1 MVYLYGR
8 ECDNMNKSKKRELIL
23 IIISLI
29 ILITIM
35 CYNVFIKENI
45 YTVTINPNFNNS
57 FAETIQLKEG
67 SLISSIK
74 IPTRSGYSF
83 LYWTYKGIKVN
94 SNDKIYKD
102 MELYAIWEAKK

>member
-1 MVYLYGR
+1 MK
-8 ECDNMNKSKKRELIL
+8 KSKKVELIL
-23 IIISLI
+23 TLISLI
-29 ILITIM
+29 ILTTIM
-35 CYNVFIKENI
+35 CYNVFIKENKF
-45 YTVTINPNFNNS
+45 TVTINPNI
-57 FAETIQLKEG
+57 EMGYLEKQQVKEG
-67 SLISSIK
+67 TPISSIK